1 MKYSLFPIILII
13 ILIGCTGGN
22 MSENGN
28 YSEQKL
34 TVSDIETLETSKIY
48 FAHQSVGYNI
58 LDGVND
64 VFLNYDKTFN
74 IVETSKISEYGS
86 SFFAHS
92 TVGQNTRPETKIKEF
107 SDNINNGIG
116 ESVDIAL
123 LKLCYVDINVDT
135 DVNSLFTDYKKTM
148 DSLDEL
154 FPDTL
159 FVHSTVPL
167 MSQQK
172 GIKPFIKK
180 IIGKQVWGYEDNLRR
195 QEYNELLRSEYS
207 SKGTLFDIA
216 KIESTKPDGS
226 RNVHSLDGK
235 EYFSMVSEYTLDGGH
250 LNEKGSILV
259 AEKLIKFMA
268 EIKTKEYGY

>member
-34 TVSDIETLETSKIY
+34 TVSDIENIESSKIY

-64 VFLNYDKTFN
+64 VLSEFDQTLN
-74 IVETSKISEYGS
+74 IVETSNVSEYGS

-92 TVGQNTRPETKIKEF
+92 TVGQNTRPKTKIKEF
-107 SDNINNGIG
+107 SNNINNGIG

-123 LKLCYVDINVDT
+123 LKLCYIDINVDT

-180 IIGKQVWGYEDNLRR
+180 IIGRQDWGYEDNLRR
-195 QEYNELLRSEYS
+195 QEYNVLLRNKYE

-226 RNVHSLDGK
+226 RNIHYLDGK
-235 EYFSMVSEYTLDGGH
+235 EYFSMVSEYTSDGGH
-250 LNEKGSILV
+250 LNEKGSALV
-259 AEKLIKFMA
+259 AENLIKFMSG
-268 EIKTKEYGY
+268 IKIK